1 MYLSYLS
8 NLSIQLSS
16 SLSIYLCQSLPSS
29 VSIFSLAL
37 YIYIYIYISLS
48 LSLSVSFLVLYYSH
62 SLPLYLSLSL
72 SISLYISR
80 YLSLSLSIALL
91 LYLSLARSLSL
102 SLSLFLSF
110 SFSSFLLSLS
120 PSRSPSPSFS
130 LSLSLSLSVTIYE
143 SFYLS
148 FYLEGSSYA
157 RPASKAEVDKSK
169 RKHFCKTSS
178 KREVLSPKAKK
189 FCEAFSIFELATSKT
204 KQFCETSFKTGT
216 LSAELTASCSCVLRF
231 LCPICL
237 KYRACHEKVKV
248 LHLPR
253 KMTFA
258 NLKIGRSE
266 VQPLWNPGNQRPDLL
281 TVLTSL
287 VNVPPL
293 TFSQEACHRATATR
307 PPGFVHFW
315 QGTQSIAPATKHED
329 PTSESALNMW
339 CSWHFVFGMCFAP
352 QHFQECSVLTSK
364 FSSRH
369 SRVRFMIPHP
379 TR

>member
-37 YIYIYIYISLS
+37 YIYIYLS
-48 LSLSVSFLVLYYSH
+48 LSLSPSWCSITLTPSLSISLY
-62 SLPLYLSLSL
+62 PSLSL
-72 SISLYISR
+72 SISPAIS
-80 YLSLSLSIALL
+80 
-91 LYLSLARSLSL
+91 LYLFLSRSCSISPSRSLSL
-102 SLSLFLSF
+102 SFSLSLFPLSC
-110 SFSSFLLSLS
+110 SLYLHLDLHL
-120 PSRSPSPSFS
+120 PPS

-329 PTSESALNMW
+329 PTSESALNM
-339 CSWHFVFGMCFAP
+339 
-352 QHFQECSVLTSK
+352 
-364 FSSRH
+364 
-369 SRVRFMIPHP
+369 
-379 TR
+379 